1 MKACRS
7 SQSGFS
13 MRKTLF
19 IVAIAAI
26 VLVMIVQFSPS
37 LIWG

>member
-1 MKACRS
+1 
-7 SQSGFS
+7 